1 MNTVLEEINDLI
13 ARIPVIVQHAEEN
26 KTKETYEEFQQ
37 FMPKIQ
43 KVITSLLEN
52 IPKYRE
58 MGVDLPEDIILTQL
72 SNLLMAI
79 EHRDIILLSDTLQY
93 EIINTIQVYKE
104 ILEEIEKQ

>member
-1 MNTVLEEINDLI
+1 MNTILEEIHDLI
-13 ARIPVIVQHAEEN
+13 AKIPVVVKYAEEN
-26 KTKETYEEFQQ
+26 KTKETYEQFQQ
-37 FMPKIQ
+37 LMPKIQ
-43 KVITSLLEN
+43 RIITSLIEN

-72 SNLLMAI
+72 SNLLTAV

-104 ILEEIEKQ
+104 ILEQI